1 MDFTD
6 IDTIRSLQ
14 KHLSNLS
21 GLYLSLYDGKGN
33 IILPRTGENK
43 LLSTVMSSPRGKG
56 DYNDFVSQNVERAA
70 KRSDIFL
77 LKGPGGQYH
86 FFSTLHVEKAVFI
99 IVGGGVYLSSEDFE
113 NFYRREGPSY
123 GLPPY
128 RVRSWHPQIV
138 IKGHK
143 EIQDMARYVTS
154 VFSLVL
160 DKSNE
165 RTSFEKRYRSLK
177 TIYNVMSD
185 IRLDRP
191 ADEMYEILMD
201 IVLFLF
207 DADSVSVT
215 AMKDDVFAPGKTA
228 GRLKDRLE
236 SVSPKTTGLV
246 SEIINTKKPVYSE
259 SVIDILRLGY
269 GDDVTS
275 IHMFPVLSEDRV
287 SALLSIFNTDIQEE
301 DAGII
306 SEICRIAGFIVR
318 VADLRDKYEKCLKEI
333 DTLNSAASYLTS
345 VREPDMLYEVILD
358 TSVNLASA
366 EKGSLMLVDGES
378 HYLTVKAARGIN
390 RRLLDEIRIR
400 PGEGIAGKVFRDG
413 LPVKV
418 DDMEHNEW
426 GFFSR
431 PKYRTSSFISIPL
444 KIGEKSIGVLNIS
457 DKLTREAFSDDDLI
471 LLRSFASY
479 ASIALERSTYYSL
492 AGHLKELS
500 ITDSLTGLF
509 NRRYFEE
516 RFFEELHRSDRHNLS
531 FSLAMIDIDDFKLFN
546 DSEGHLAGDEMLKC
560 IANIAKDSLRVTDV
574 IARIGG
580 EEFSVIMPQ
589 TEKDEALLVAERIR
603 GSLRELLPRTWR
615 NFPRD
620 TITVSIGIA
629 TFPYDGKERKE
640 LIRSSDKALYAA
652 KMEGKDR
659 TILYK
664 GQAV

>member
-1 MDFTD
+1 MDSID
-6 IDTIRSLQ
+6 IDTICSLQ
-14 KHLSNLS
+14 NHLSNLT

-33 IILPRTGENK
+33 IILPHLRENK
-43 LLSTVMSSPRGKG
+43 LLSTIRSSPRGR
-56 DYNDFVSQNVERAA
+56 DEYNDFVSRNIERAIH
-70 KRSDIFL
+70 RTDISL
-77 LKGPGGQYH
+77 LKGPAGQYH
-86 FFSTLHVEKAVFI
+86 FFSTLHVENSTFI
-99 IVGGGVYLSSEDFE
+99 IVGGGVYLSPEDFE
-113 NFYRREGPSY
+113 NFYKREGPSY
-123 GLPPY
+123 GLAPY
-128 RVRSWHPQIV
+128 RLKSWHPQII
-138 IKGHK
+138 IKDRR
-143 EIQDMARYVTS
+143 EIQDIGRYITS
-154 VFSLVL
+154 VFALVL
-160 DKSNE
+160 EKNNE
-165 RTSFEKRYRSLK
+165 RISFEKRYRSLK
-177 TIYNVMSD
+177 TIFSLISD

-191 ADEMYEILMD
+191 ADEVYEILTD

-207 DADSVSVT
+207 NADSISV
-215 AMKDDVFAPGKTA
+215 MVRKNDVFTPQKTA

-236 SVSPKTTGLV
+236 SISLKVTSLI
-246 SEIINTKKPVYSE
+246 SEVVGGKKPMYSE

-275 IHMFPVLSEDRV
+275 IHIFPILSEDNV
-287 SALLSIFNTDIQEE
+287 TGILNIFNTDIHQE

-306 SEICRIAGFIVR
+306 SEICSIAGFVVR
-318 VADLRDKYEKCLKEI
+318 IIDLQDIYAKCLKEI
-333 DTLNSAASYLTS
+333 DTLNSAASHLTS

-378 HYLTVKAARGIN
+378 PYLTVKAARGIN
-390 RRLLDEIRIR
+390 RRLLDEIKIR
-400 PGEGIAGKVFRDG
+400 PGEGIAGKVFKDG

-418 DDMEHNEW
+418 DDMEKNEW
-426 GFFSR
+426 GFLSR
-431 PKYRTSSFISIPL
+431 PKYRTSSFISVPL

-457 DKLTREAFSDDDLI
+457 DKITREAFSDDDLV

-546 DSEGHLAGDEMLKC
+546 DSEGHLAGDEMLKY
-560 IANIAKDSLRVTDV
+560 IANIAKDSLRVIDV

-603 GSLRELLPRTWR
+603 SSLREHLPRTWK

-620 TITVSIGIA
+620 TITISIGIA
-629 TFPYDGKERKE
+629 TFPHDGKERKE
-640 LIRSSDKALYAA
+640 LIRNSDKALYAA

-659 TILYK
+659 TVLYK
-664 GQAV
+664 G

>member
-1 MDFTD
+1 MDSID
-6 IDTIRSLQ
+6 IDTICSLQ
-14 KHLSNLS
+14 NHLSNLT
-21 GLYLSLYDGKGN
+21 GIYLSLYDGKGN
-33 IILPRTGENK
+33 VILPPAGENK
-43 LLSTVMSSPRGKG
+43 LLSTIRSSPRGRD
-56 DYNDFVSQNVERAA
+56 DYNDFVSRNIERATH
-70 KRSDIFL
+70 RTDISL
-77 LKGPGGQYH
+77 LKGPAGQYH
-86 FFSTLHVEKAVFI
+86 FFSTLHVENAAFI
-99 IVGGGVYLSSEDFE
+99 IVGGGVYLSTEDFE
-113 NFYRREGPSY
+113 NFCKREGLSY
-123 GLPPY
+123 GLTPY
-128 RVRSWHPQIV
+128 RLKSLHPQV
-138 IKGHK
+138 IIKNHG
-143 EIQDMARYVTS
+143 EIQDMARHMTS

-160 DKSNE
+160 ERSNQ
-165 RTSFEKRYRSLK
+165 RSSFEKRYRSLK
-177 TIYNVMSD
+177 TILGLISD
-185 IRLDRP
+185 MRPDSP
-191 ADEMYEILMD
+191 ADEVYEILTD

-207 DADSVSVT
+207 NADSVSV
-215 AMKDDVFAPGKTA
+215 MVRENDVFTPQKTD
-228 GRLKDRLE
+228 GRLKERLE
-236 SVSPKTTGLV
+236 SINLNIRGLI
-246 SEIINTKKPVYSE
+246 SEIVDGKKPVYSE

-269 GDDVTS
+269 SDDVTS
-275 IHMFPVLSEDRV
+275 IHMFPILSDDNV
-287 SALLSIFNTDIQEE
+287 SGILNIFNTYIQQE
-301 DAGII
+301 DARVI
-306 SEICRIAGFIVR
+306 SEICCMAGFVVR
-318 VADLRDKYEKCLKEI
+318 VIALQDICTKSLKEI
-333 DTLNSAASYLTS
+333 DTLNAAASHLTS

-378 HYLTVKAARGIN
+378 PYLTVKAARGIN
-390 RRLLDEIRIR
+390 RRLLDEIKIR
-400 PGEGIAGKVFRDG
+400 PGEGIAGKVFKDG

-418 DDMEHNEW
+418 DDMEKNEW

-431 PKYRTSSFISIPL
+431 PKYRTSSFISVPL

-457 DKLTREAFSDDDLI
+457 DKITREAFSDEDLV

-516 RFFEELHRSDRHNLS
+516 RFFEELHRSNRHNLS

-560 IANIAKDSLRVTDV
+560 IANIAKDSLRVIDV

-603 GSLRELLPRTWR
+603 SSLKELLPRTWK

-629 TFPYDGKERKE
+629 TFPHDGKERKE
-640 LIRSSDKALYAA
+640 LIRNSDKALYAA

-659 TILYK
+659 TVLYK
-664 GQAV
+664 G

>member
-1 MDFTD
+1 MDSID
-6 IDTIRSLQ
+6 IGTISSLQ
-14 KHLSNLS
+14 NSLSKLT

-33 IILPRTGENK
+33 IILPHAGENK
-43 LLSTVMSSPRGKG
+43 LLSAVRSSPHGR
-56 DYNDFVSQNVERAA
+56 DEYNNFILQNVGRAIR
-70 KRSDIFL
+70 RSDISL
-77 LKGPGGQYH
+77 LNGPAGQYH
-86 FFSTLHVEKAVFI
+86 FFSTLHIGEAAFV
-99 IVGGGVYLSSEDFE
+99 IVGGGVYLSSEDFD
-113 NFYRREGPSY
+113 NFYKREGPSY
-123 GLPPY
+123 GLPIY
-128 RVRSWHPQIV
+128 RLKSWYPQIV
-138 IKGHK
+138 VKSRR
-143 EIQDMARYVTS
+143 EIQDMAQHITS

-160 DKSNE
+160 EKSSE
-165 RTSFEKRYRSLK
+165 RNSFEKRYRSLK
-177 TIYNVMSD
+177 TIYSVMSD

-191 ADEMYEILMD
+191 ADEVYEILTD

-207 DADSVSVT
+207 DADSVSVM
-215 AMKDDVFAPGKTA
+215 ARGHDVFTPQKTA
-228 GRLKDRLE
+228 GRLKDSLE
-236 SVSPKTTGLV
+236 SINPIITGLI
-246 SEIINTKKPVYSE
+246 SEVVDKKKALYSE

-269 GDDVTS
+269 GDDVAS
-275 IHMFPVLSEDRV
+275 IHLFPILSENNV
-287 SALLSIFNTDIQEE
+287 SAILSIFNSDIQQE

-306 SEICRIAGFIVR
+306 SEICCIAGFVVR
-318 VADLRDKYEKCLKEI
+318 VTDLRDKYVKCLKEI
-333 DTLNSAASYLTS
+333 DTLNSAASHLTS

-366 EKGSLMLVDGES
+366 EKGSLMLVDSENP
-378 HYLTVKAARGIN
+378 YLTVKAAKGIN
-390 RRLLDEIRIR
+390 RRLLDEIKIM
-400 PGEGIAGKVFRDG
+400 PGEGIAGKVFKEG

-418 DDMEHNEW
+418 DDMEKNEW

-431 PKYRTSSFISIPL
+431 PKYRTSSFISVPL
-444 KIGEKSIGVLNIS
+444 KIGERSIGVLNIS
-457 DKLTREAFSDDDLI
+457 DKITREAFSDEDLVM
-471 LLRSFASY
+471 LRSFASY

-560 IANIAKDSLRVTDV
+560 IANIAKDSLRVIDV

-603 GSLRELLPRTWR
+603 RSLRELLPCTWK

-620 TITVSIGIA
+620 TVTVSIGIA

-640 LIRSSDKALYAA
+640 LIRNSDKALYTA

-664 GQAV
+664 SQAI

>member
-1 MDFTD
+1 MDSID
-6 IDTIRSLQ
+6 IDTICSLQ
-14 KHLSNLS
+14 NHLSNLT
-21 GLYLSLYDGKGN
+21 GIYLSLYDGKGN
-33 IILPRTGENK
+33 VILPHAGENK
-43 LLSTVMSSPRGKG
+43 LLSTIRSSPRGRD
-56 DYNDFVSQNVERAA
+56 DYNDFVSRNIERATH
-70 KRSDIFL
+70 RTDISL
-77 LKGPGGQYH
+77 LKGPAGQYH
-86 FFSTLHVEKAVFI
+86 FFSALHVENAAFI
-99 IVGGGVYLSSEDFE
+99 IIGGGVYLSSEDFE
-113 NFYRREGPSY
+113 NFYKREGPSY
-123 GLPPY
+123 GLAPY
-128 RVRSWHPQIV
+128 RLKSWQPQVV
-138 IKGHK
+138 IKDHK
-143 EIQDMARYVTS
+143 EIQDIARYITS

-160 DKSNE
+160 EKSNE
-165 RTSFEKRYRSLK
+165 RTSFEKRYRSMK
-177 TIYNVMSD
+177 TIYSVISD

-191 ADEMYEILMD
+191 ADEVYEILTD

-207 DADSVSVT
+207 NADSVSV
-215 AMKDDVFAPGKTA
+215 MVRENDVFAPQKTA
-228 GRLKDRLE
+228 GRLKECLE
-236 SVSPKTTGLV
+236 SINLNIRGLI
-246 SEIINTKKPVYSE
+246 SEIVEGKKPVYSE

-269 GDDVTS
+269 SDDVTS
-275 IHMFPVLSEDRV
+275 IHMFPILSEDNV
-287 SALLSIFNTDIQEE
+287 SAILNIFNTDIQKE
-301 DAGII
+301 DAGVI
-306 SEICRIAGFIVR
+306 SEICRVAGFVVR
-318 VADLRDKYEKCLKEI
+318 VMDLQDIYTKSLKEI
-333 DTLNSAASYLTS
+333 DTLNTAASHLTS

-366 EKGSLMLVDGES
+366 ERGSLMLVEGENP
-378 HYLTVKAARGIN
+378 YLTVKAARGIN
-390 RRLLDEIRIR
+390 RRLLDEIKIR
-400 PGEGIAGKVFRDG
+400 PGEGIAGKVFKDG

-418 DDMEHNEW
+418 DDMEKNEW

-431 PKYRTSSFISIPL
+431 PKYSTSSFISVPL

-457 DKLTREAFSDDDLI
+457 DKITREAFSDEDLV

-516 RFFEELHRSDRHNLS
+516 RFFEELHRSNRHNLS

-560 IANIAKDSLRVTDV
+560 IANIAKDSLRVIDV

-603 GSLRELLPRTWR
+603 SSLKELLPRTWK

-629 TFPYDGKERKE
+629 TFPHDGRERKE
-640 LIRSSDKALYAA
+640 LIRNADKALYAA

-659 TILYK
+659 TVLCK
-664 GQAV
+664 S